1 MSLRVELLQGAHIA
15 AHLEALAQLRITVF
29 REFPYLYEGSREY
42 EAQYL
47 QTYIRCADSLI
58 VMAYDG
64 DQAVGASTCLP
75 LEQASAEMQ
84 QPFIESGLP
93 LDDTDYFGESVLLRP
108 WRGRGLGIRFFEE
121 RERHGRELGL
131 HWAAFC
137 AVDRP
142 ADHPLRPADY
152 VPNNAFWT
160 RRSYRQE
167 TQLQCRLSWPDIGET
182 AATEKSMTFWRKPL
196 ETP

>member
-1 MSLRVELLQGAHIA
+1 MSLRVELLRGERIA
-15 AHLEALAQLRITVF
+15 AHLDALAGLRIAVF
-29 REFPYLYEGSREY
+29 REFPYLYDGSPEY
-42 EAQYL
+42 EAHYL
-47 QTYIRCADSLI
+47 QTYIRCADSLV
-58 VMAYDG
+58 VMAYDT

-75 LEQASAEMQ
+75 LGQASAEMQ
-84 QPFIESGLP
+84 QPFVEGGLP

-108 WRGRGLGIRFFEE
+108 WRGRGLGVRFFEE

-131 HWAAFC
+131 RWAAFC

-152 VPNNAFWT
+152 VPNDAFWT
-160 RRSYRQE
+160 RRGYRRE
-167 TQLQCRLSWPDIGET
+167 PQLQCRLSWPDIGET
-182 AATEKSMTFWRKPL
+182 AASEKNMKFWRKPL